1 MLKMLL
7 NAAIL
12 VGVSSQ
18 TMTMECRSHETSC
31 HGVCIAGHKQCCS
44 DGTACQS
51 FEKCCQ
57 GKCMA
62 GHKHMQCCS
71 DGTVCP
77 DYMTCCQGKCIL
89 RHEKCDATVTA
100 QSVQATSQAAS
111 QMLTPSKPSASEP
124 PLCAP
129 PQPEPDLRTDITQ
142 RLSYLETENARL
154 EAETDHLRA
163 ENARL
168 RDWWPGLVAENAR
181 LAAEAGQLRALLTA
195 WLGEKGKEY
204 LASGSSG
211 APPLSLPKEDG
222 GAPPSPLEVGHDF
235 SIFVFLFLIYHL
247 NVGRCY
253 NSMFLCCAFYATYFP
268 GQYFAC
274 LCILYFAGSGTVLPR
289 QLPEP

>member
-268 GQYFAC
+268 GQYFGC
-274 LCILYFAGSGTVLPR
+274 LPVHPVLRWLWHSAAAAAP
-289 QLPEP
+289 